1 MENATGRMEEED
13 FKPQVIVIN
22 IMKKS
27 SLEVEVDHTEKV
39 VDSIQRD
46 VKDIAKLGADTKA
59 LVEGMSQR
67 VTTPNRKLT
76 SLKTGSGI
84 SRRRNSC
91 GWNTRPDF
99 QVFLVTLSV
108 T

>member
-1 MENATGRMEEED
+1 ME
-13 FKPQVIVIN
+13 
-22 IMKKS
+22 KS
-27 SLEVEVDHTEKV
+27 NLEIRVEHIEKV
-39 VDSIQRD
+39 VDSIQGD

-59 LVEGMSQR
+59 LVEGKGL
-67 VTTPNRKLT
+67 TTPNGKLT
-76 SLKTGSGI
+76 RLKTGSGI

-91 GWNTRPDF
+91 GWNTRPNF